1 MTVAFMILAVIAIT
15 IAEAVKVSK
24 DIDLDAQE

>member
-24 DIDLDAQE
+24 DIDLDAQK

>member
-1 MTVAFMILAVIAIT
+1 MTVAFMILAVISIT

-24 DIDLDAQE
+24 DIDLDAQK

>member
-1 MTVAFMILAVIAIT
+1 MTVAFMILAVIATT

>member
-1 MTVAFMILAVIAIT
+1 MTVAFIILAVIAIT